1 MLTGGSRDLTVR
13 ATHAPLER
21 TNAVA
26 PPSCPPAGRSGGE
39 NRARRNVRSHGTLGM
54 WQQFP
59 QQRSNENLRVR
70 LVGDNWRQR
79 LTQKARGVDEIA
91 PRCIRRCQ
99 KISSGVCDLLFGI
112 AKRKARKLPSVAHL
126 DRDPALSSAVEVSAG
141 WCWRVDSQF
150 GWRVARR
157 NRRLDHVARL
167 INTAAR
173 VFRDTGTTNE
183 TEVCS
188 DSSCDG
194 VWGGSLGE

>member
-70 LVGDNWRQR
+70 LIGDNWRQR

-99 KISSGVCDLLFGI
+99 KNLQRCLRAVVRD
-112 AKRKARKLPSVAHL
+112 RKAKSKKASIRGTPGSGPCIVFCGGGECG
-126 DRDPALSSAVEVSAG
+126 AVLEG
-141 WCWRVDSQF
+141 WQPVRVTGWQKESQVRPR
-150 GWRVARR
+150 G
-157 NRRLDHVARL
+157 
-167 INTAAR
+167 
-173 VFRDTGTTNE
+173 
-183 TEVCS
+183 
-188 DSSCDG
+188 
-194 VWGGSLGE
+194 